1 VWNESESEG
10 PLHRVDEVLQTLVP
24 SPHSAPSELSQDIPF
39 SSPPLPCLQPDPS
52 FATLADIAGQFEAV
66 AATYRV
72 LSQQPELRRGGEFE
86 KALEMVDSRL
96 SNIEEKINKNQA
108 GF

>member
-1 VWNESESEG
+1 
-10 PLHRVDEVLQTLVP
+10 
-24 SPHSAPSELSQDIPF
+24 
-39 SSPPLPCLQPDPS
+39 LQPDPS

-72 LSQQPELRRGGEFE
+72 LSQQPELQRGGEFE